1 SDRAGCCRAW
11 PVRHR
16 GSAEARM
23 PSRRFRLTLE
33 FPTRRF
39 CRPEMTAEA
48 RPRLAI
54 TRRIAAAGE
63 TLPARWRSTRF
74 ERYDTPVP
82 DVISPTEVPA
92 KVSSGAALCARTLW
106 DCDGGRLA
114 LGSLCYEVQHEH
126 AQFFVRSS
134 GDFRAIEC

>member
-82 DVISPTEVPA
+82 DVISPTRGPRQ
-92 KVSSGAALCARTLW
+92 GILGCGALCAHFMGLRRRSA
-106 DCDGGRLA
+106 CPGLA
-114 LGSLCYEVQHEH
+114 VLRG
-126 AQFFVRSS
+126 
-134 GDFRAIEC
+134 